1 MKNTI
6 ITIST
11 IVLSILLDQVKS
23 ECETNQFQCDNG
35 QCIAKRGRCNG
46 ILDCTDNSD
55 ETFIQCGSITCS
67 KFSFRCNY
75 GACIDSNLKCN
86 GVTNCADGSDE
97 DSELCID
104 TISSTTSTTSS
115 TSSRPPLHIPSFPNF
130 KFCFPPPK
138 PQNGYWKLHKS
149 YCCNAQDQTCDNCEV
164 PQNILFIPG
173 QELIYV
179 CNPGYKLSN
188 NASTFCNI
196 QGHWVNIPQ
205 CKEIYCKK
213 LESDSTSV
221 VCMQNGKYV
230 PCSNLVPG
238 TEAILRCLD
247 GYHREEDI
255 GSIRTKC
262 NKNGDWFPQP
272 IQCIPACAQSSKR
285 IPTIVN
291 GTEIDIFGSPWHATL
306 YQAMNSTAPKEFL
319 CGATIIHER
328 LLITAAHCVFE
339 LDKLRDVSKLYILA
353 GNIFRDYNSSF
364 HDLRF
369 VKKAEVKHIYY
380 ICQYNGYMGNFADN
394 IAILEI
400 KQRFVFSSVLSP
412 ICLDYSD
419 RISLHDGFYGQVAGF
434 GKTIYGSLSPILRKL
449 EVPYVSFD
457 QCKSLNTNNN
467 IEQILTADMFCAGY
481 TNGSAVCEGDSGSGL
496 VFKSNGLWYLKGI
509 VSVMVGK
516 ETLGG
521 KKICNSYSYSL
532 YTRVSNHM
540 TWISSII
547 STINN
552 GESPLMYSCPL

>member
-6 ITIST
+6 ITILT
-11 IVLSILLDQVKS
+11 IVFSILLGHVKS

-97 DSELCID
+97 DSGLCID
-104 TISSTTSTTSS
+104 TTSSTTSTSITS
-115 TSSRPPLHIPSFPNF
+115 TSSRPLHIPILPNF

-149 YCCNAQDQTCDNCEV
+149 YCCNGQDEICDDCEV
-164 PQNILFIPG
+164 PQNILFMPG

-196 QGHWVNIPQ
+196 QGHWINIPQ
-205 CKEIYCKK
+205 CKEIYCKE
-213 LESDSTSV
+213 LESESTSV

-247 GYHREEDI
+247 GYHREKDI

-272 IQCIPACAQSSKR
+272 IQCIPA
-285 IPTIVN
+285 
-291 GTEIDIFGSPWHATL
+291 
-306 YQAMNSTAPKEFL
+306 
-319 CGATIIHER
+319 
-328 LLITAAHCVFE
+328 AHCVFE
-339 LDKLRDVSKLYILA
+339 FDKLRDVSKLYILA
-353 GNIFRDYNSSF
+353 GNIFRDYDSPF

-369 VKKAEVKHIYY
+369 VKKVEVKHIYY

-419 RISLHDGFYGQVAGF
+419 RISLHDGFYGQVTGF

-509 VSVMVGK
+509 VSVMLGK

-540 TWISSII
+540 TWIASII
-547 STINN
+547 STVNN